1 MGFTRYW
8 LRERAFLLTNV
19 SGRIDNRSL
28 MEHVQALN
36 RESGGVMGLKELA
49 DCRELRN
56 VEALAVSGVTQ
67 AGSLEVKKP
76 GSRLG
81 ILVPKESPVIFGLAR
96 AYEMFASESRACLHR
111 SGRHATLV
119 GAG

>member
-56 VEALAVSGVTQ
+56 VEALEVSGVTQ

-81 ILVPKESPVIFGLAR
+81 ILVPKESAVIFGLAR